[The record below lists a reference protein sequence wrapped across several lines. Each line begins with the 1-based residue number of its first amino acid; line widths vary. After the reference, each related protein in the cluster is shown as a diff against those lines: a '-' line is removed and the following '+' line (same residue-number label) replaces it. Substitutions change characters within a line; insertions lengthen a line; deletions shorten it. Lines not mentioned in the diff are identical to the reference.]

1 MLELVNTICNGR
13 CACCNGSGGPVDDL
27 ALTVLRDERLD
38 WRFKAAP
45 DRDCGTVAEY
55 LADRPA
61 LAEWGT
67 PLLTLDAGALAHNL
81 ATMAD
86 WVASSGVALA
96 PHGKTTMAPAL
107 WQRQLRAGAWG
118 ITLATVAQLRVARAF
133 GVPRVMLA
141 GSVLDP
147 AALAWIGGQ
156 LDDDPGFSF
165 VCWVDSV
172 RSVELMDRALR
183 ASGGQR
189 PVDVCV
195 ELGGVGGRTGARG
208 VGAARTVA
216 DAVQRAPRLRLVG
229 VAGYEGALAHD
240 ASAAALRT
248 VDAYL
253 GS

>member
-1 MLELVNTICNGR
+1 M
-13 CACCNGSGGPVDDL
+13 DDL

-189 PVDVCV
+189 PPPAPADPGSRAGRQSPPCPGTVTRTANARRSRECRSRC
-195 ELGGVGGRTGARG
+195 GWRTGPPG
-208 VGAARTVA
+208 G
-216 DAVQRAPRLRLVG
+216 
-229 VAGYEGALAHD
+229 
-240 ASAAALRT
+240 ASA
-248 VDAYL
+248 
-253 GS
+253 